1 MSLTVRPLL
10 PEEASVLRAIRL
22 EALADNPPAFA
33 ERLDVA
39 LARGGE
45 DFTAA
50 IASGSV
56 WGVFDQDQ
64 CVGMAGLDRFVGAN
78 VEHKAMIWGVFVSP
92 AARGSGA
99 ARRLFETIIAHAR
112 VVGIEVLE
120 LGVGDFNH
128 RAKRFYESFGFIAY
142 GFELQAVKL
151 GDRYIDEVLMALR
164 L

>member
-1 MSLTVRPLL
+1 MPLIVRPFL
-10 PEEASVLRAIRL
+10 PEEASILGAIRL
-22 EALADNPPAFA
+22 EALADSPPAFA

-39 LARGGE
+39 VAQGGE

-92 AARGSGA
+92 TARGSGA
-99 ARRLFETIIAHAR
+99 GAWLVQQQRCSLNSMFAGDAIQ
-112 VVGIEVLE
+112 GIQPP
-120 LGVGDFNH
+120 GQ
-128 RAKRFYESFGFIAY
+128 RPAPA
-142 GFELQAVKL
+142 
-151 GDRYIDEVLMALR
+151 
-164 L
+164 